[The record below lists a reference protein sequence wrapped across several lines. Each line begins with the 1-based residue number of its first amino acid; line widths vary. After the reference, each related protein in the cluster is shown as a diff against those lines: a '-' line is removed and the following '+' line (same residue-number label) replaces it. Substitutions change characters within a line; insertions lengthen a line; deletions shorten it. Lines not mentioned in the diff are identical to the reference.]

1 MSNEVKAPEEVKYG
15 HLNVMFYLFIACYTD
30 GKFKEQEAL
39 VIKALTTKWLGDDAT
54 SADVDKLVMEACVWY
69 DSLNEEQ
76 FKNTLANSVPILTAQ
91 YPVEVLGVLIDDIE
105 KVAKADGR
113 YTKDEK
119 HNVNII
125 KEILGLS

>member
-54 SADVDKLVMEACVWY
+54 SADVDTLVMEACVWY
-69 DSLNEEQ
+69 DSLNQEQ

-91 YPVEVLGVLIDDIE
+91 YPVEVLRVLIDDIE

-125 KEILGLS
+125 KKAFGVS

>member
-1 MSNEVKAPEEVKYG
+1 MSNEIKAPEPIKFG
-15 HLNVMFYLFIACYTD
+15 HFNVMFYLFIACYTD
-30 GKFKEQEAL
+30 AKFKEQEAL
-39 VIKALTTKWLGDDAT
+39 AIKALTSKWLGDDAT
-54 SADVDKLVMEACVWY
+54 SADVDKLVTEACIWY

>member
-1 MSNEVKAPEEVKYG
+1 MSNEMKAPDPITFA

-30 GKFKEQEAL
+30 AKFKEQEAL
-39 VIKALTTKWLGDDAT
+39 AIKALTSKWLGDDAT
-54 SADVDKLVMEACVWY
+54 SADVDKLVTEACIWY
-69 DSLNEEQ
+69 DSLSDEE
-76 FKNTLANSVPILTAQ
+76 FKNTLANSVPILKEK
-91 YPVEVLGVLIDDIE
+91 YPVEHLQVLIDDIE

>member
-1 MSNEVKAPEEVKYG
+1 MSNEIKAPEEVMFA

-39 VIKALTTKWLGDDAT
+39 AIKALTSKWLGDDAT

-76 FKNTLANSVPILTAQ
+76 FKNTIVYSLPILKEK
-91 YPVEVLGVLIDDIE
+91 YPVEHLQVLIDDIE

>member
-1 MSNEVKAPEEVKYG
+1 
-15 HLNVMFYLFIACYTD
+15 
-30 GKFKEQEAL
+30 
-39 VIKALTTKWLGDDAT
+39 
-54 SADVDKLVMEACVWY
+54 MEACVWY

-76 FKNTLANSVPILTAQ
+76 FKNTIGNSVPILKEK
-91 YPVEVLGVLIDDIE
+91 YPVEHLQVLIDDIE